1 MPAITDVEATAIAIP
16 VAGEASGSSYTKTGR
31 GTTVVTVRTD
41 EGDVGRV
48 HAGDVTDSFPE
59 RAGDIVDLVENEI
72 APVAVGRD
80 LLSREAVWQDAYRR
94 SSEYFAYQQTRR
106 FLYMHALGA
115 VDLAIWDAIG
125 KRLDVPLYR
134 LWGGYRESL
143 PVIAIGGYYREDRT
157 SGDLVAE
164 MEEYREMG
172 LAGVKLK
179 VGGRSPEEDLDR
191 LATVRE
197 GMGEDFVVAC
207 DANQGYTVDEA
218 VAFAERAREYD
229 VEWFEEPVAWY
240 DQYEGMRTV
249 RRRTGIPVAAGQSES
264 TPSAC
269 RRLVDGGS
277 VDVLNLDSSLAGGPT
292 SWLKVARM
300 AELHGVD
307 MAHHEEPHVS
317 MHLLSA
323 VPNGRYA
330 EVFHPDLDPVW
341 YELVADPP
349 RIADG
354 RLHLP
359 DGPGL
364 GIEHDEGVLAEYAVD
379 VDVD

>member
-1 MPAITDVEATAIAIP
+1 MPAITDVEATPVAIP
-16 VAGEASGSSYTKTGR
+16 VSGTASGSSYTKTGR

-59 RAGDIVDLVENEI
+59 RAADIVELVERE
-72 APVAVGRD
+72 VAQRVVGRD
-80 LLSREAVWQDAYRR
+80 LLSREAIWQDVYAA
-94 SSEYFAYQQTRR
+94 SKELFAYQRTRR
-106 FLYMHALGA
+106 FLYLHALGA
-115 VDLAIWDAIG
+115 VDLAMWDAIG
-125 KRLDVPLYR
+125 RRVDLPLHQ
-134 LWGGYRESL
+134 LWGGYRDSL
-143 PVIAIGGYYREDRT
+143 PVIAIGGYYEEGKTRE
-157 SGDLVAE
+157 DLVAE
-164 MEEYREMG
+164 MEEYRAMG

-191 LATVRE
+191 LAAVRE
-197 GMGEDFVVAC
+197 GMGEEFLVAC
-207 DANQGYTVDEA
+207 DANQGYEVDDA
-218 VAFAERAREYD
+218 VAFAEGARQYD
-229 VEWFEEPVAWY
+229 IEWFEEPVAWY

-249 RRRTGIPVAAGQSES
+249 RQRTGVPVAAGQSES

-269 RRLVDGGS
+269 RRLVDGES

-330 EVFHPDLDPVW
+330 EVFHPELDPVW
-341 YELVADPP
+341 YELLAETPDIV
-349 RIADG
+349 DG

-364 GIEHDEGVLAEYAVD
+364 GLEYDEAFLAEHTVD
-379 VDVD
+379 LD

>member
-1 MPAITDVEATAIAIP
+1 MPTITDVEARAVAVP
-16 VAGEASGSSYTKTGR
+16 VSGEASGSSYTKTGR

-59 RAGDIVDLVENEI
+59 RAADIVDLVENE
-72 APVAVGRD
+72 VADAVVGRD
-80 LLSREAVWQDAYRR
+80 LLTREAIWQDAYEG
-94 SSEYFAYQQTRR
+94 SGQFFAYQQTRR
-106 FLYMHALGA
+106 FLYLHALGA

-134 LWGGYRESL
+134 LWGGYRDSL
-143 PVIAIGGYYREDRT
+143 PVVAIGGYYREGRT
-157 SGDLVAE
+157 REALVAE

-179 VGGRSPEEDLDR
+179 VGGRSVEEDIDR
-191 LATVRE
+191 LAAVRE
-197 GMGEDFVVAC
+197 GMGEEFVIAC
-207 DANQGYTVDEA
+207 DANQGYDVDEA
-218 VAFAERAREYD
+218 VAFAERAGEYD
-229 VEWFEEPVAWY
+229 IEWFEEPVAWY

-249 RRRTGIPVAAGQSES
+249 RQRTGVPVAAGQSES

-300 AELHGVD
+300 AELHDVD

-341 YELVADPP
+341 YELVADTPE
-349 RIADG
+349 IADG

-359 DGPGL
+359 DDPGL
-364 GIEHDEGVLAEYAVD
+364 GIEYDEEFLEAHAVD
-379 VDVD
+379 VD

>member
-1 MPAITDVEATAIAIP
+1 MPAITDLEATAVAIP
-16 VAGEASGSSYTKTGR
+16 VSGEASGSSYTKSGR
-31 GTTVVTVRTD
+31 GTTVVTARTD

-59 RAGDIVDLVENEI
+59 RAADIVELIENEI
-72 APVAVGRD
+72 APTVVGRD
-80 LLSREAVWQDAYRR
+80 LLSREAIWQDVYQN
-94 SSEYFAYQQTRR
+94 SSQFFAYQQTRR
-106 FLYMHALGA
+106 FLYLHALGA

-134 LWGGYRESL
+134 LWGGYRDSL
-143 PVIAIGGYYREDRT
+143 PVIAIGGYYEEGKT
-157 SGDLVAE
+157 HEDLVAE
-164 MEEYREMG
+164 MEEYRDMG

-179 VGGRSPEEDLDR
+179 VGGRSVEKDVAR
-191 LATVRE
+191 LAAVRE
-197 GMGEDFVVAC
+197 GMGEEFVVAC
-207 DANQGYTVDEA
+207 DANQGYGVDEA
-218 VAFAERAREYD
+218 VAFAERAREYEI
-229 VEWFEEPVAWY
+229 EWFEEPVAWY

-249 RRRTGIPVAAGQSES
+249 RQRTGVPVAAGQSES

-300 AELHGVD
+300 AELHDVD

-341 YELVADPP
+341 YELVAEPP

-354 RLHLP
+354 RLELP

-364 GIEHDEGVLAEYAVD
+364 GIEYDEEFLAAHAVD
-379 VDVD
+379 FD

>member
-1 MPAITDVEATAIAIP
+1 MPAITDVEATAVAIP
-16 VAGEASGSSYTKTGR
+16 VSGEASGSGYTKTGR
-31 GTTVVTVRTD
+31 GTTVVTVRTE

-48 HAGDVTDSFPE
+48 HAGDVADSFPE
-59 RAGDIVDLVENEI
+59 RAADIVELVETEI
-72 APVAVGRD
+72 APAVVGRD
-80 LLSREAVWQDAYRR
+80 LLSREAIWQDVYAA
-94 SSEYFAYQQTRR
+94 STKYFAYQRTRR

-115 VDLAIWDAIG
+115 VDLALWDAIG
-125 KRLDVPLYR
+125 ERLDVPLYR
-134 LWGGYRESL
+134 LWGGYRDSL
-143 PVIAIGGYYREDRT
+143 PVIAIGGYYEEGKTRE
-157 SGDLVAE
+157 DLVAE
-164 MEEYREMG
+164 MEGYREMG

-179 VGGRSPEEDLDR
+179 VGGRSPDEDADR

-197 GMGEDFVVAC
+197 AMGEEFVIAC
-207 DANQGYTVDEA
+207 DANQGYGVDEA

-249 RRRTGIPVAAGQSES
+249 RQRTGVPVAAGQSES

-269 RRLVDGGS
+269 RRLVDGES

-330 EVFHPDLDPVW
+330 EVFHPNLDPVW
-341 YELVADPP
+341 YELVAETP

-364 GIEHDEGVLAEYAVD
+364 GLEYDEEFLAAHTVD
-379 VDVD
+379 LG

>member
-1 MPAITDVEATAIAIP
+1 MPAITDVEATAVAVP
-16 VAGEASGSSYTKTGR
+16 VSGEASGSSYTKSGR

-41 EGDVGRV
+41 EGDVGRI

-59 RAGDIVDLVENEI
+59 RAADIVDLIENEI
-72 APVAVGRD
+72 APTVVGRD
-80 LLSREAVWQDAYRR
+80 LLSREAIWQDVYRN
-94 SSEYFAYQQTRR
+94 SSQFFAYQQTRR
-106 FLYMHALGA
+106 FLYLHALGA

-125 KRLDVPLYR
+125 KRLDIPLYR
-134 LWGGYRESL
+134 LWGGYRDSL
-143 PVIAIGGYYREDRT
+143 PVIAIGGYYEEGKT
-157 SGDLVAE
+157 HEDLVAE
-164 MEEYREMG
+164 MEAYREMG

-179 VGGRSPEEDLDR
+179 VGGRSVEEDLAR
-191 LATVRE
+191 LEAVRE
-197 GMGEDFVVAC
+197 GMGEAFVVAC
-207 DANQGYTVDEA
+207 DANQGYAVEEA
-218 VAFAERAREYD
+218 VRFAEGAREYEI
-229 VEWFEEPVAWY
+229 EWFEEPVVWY

-249 RRRTGIPVAAGQSES
+249 RRRTGVPVAAGQSES

-300 AELHGVD
+300 AELHDVD

-341 YELVADPP
+341 YELVAEPP

-354 RLHLP
+354 RLELP

-364 GIEHDEGVLAEYAVD
+364 GIEYDEEFLAAHAVD
-379 VDVD
+379 FD

>member
-16 VAGEASGSSYTKTGR
+16 VPGEASGSSYTKSGR

-59 RAGDIVDLVENEI
+59 RAADIVDLVENEI
-72 APVAVGRD
+72 APTVVGRD
-80 LLSREAVWQDAYRR
+80 LLSREAIWQDVYQN
-94 SSEYFAYQQTRR
+94 SSQFFAYQQTRR
-106 FLYMHALGA
+106 FLYLHALGA

-134 LWGGYRESL
+134 LWGGYRDSL
-143 PVIAIGGYYREDRT
+143 PVIAIGGYYEEGKT
-157 SGDLVAE
+157 HEDLVAE

-191 LATVRE
+191 LAAVRE
-197 GMGEDFVVAC
+197 GMGEEFVVAC
-207 DANQGYTVDEA
+207 DANQGYGIDEA
-218 VAFAERAREYD
+218 VAFAERAREYEI
-229 VEWFEEPVAWY
+229 EWFEEPVAWY

-249 RRRTGIPVAAGQSES
+249 RQRTGVPVAAGQSES

-300 AELHGVD
+300 AELHDVD

-341 YELVADPP
+341 YELVAEPP

-354 RLHLP
+354 RLELP

-364 GIEHDEGVLAEYAVD
+364 GIEYDEEFLAAHAVD
-379 VDVD
+379 LD

>member
-1 MPAITDVEATAIAIP
+1 MPTITDVEATAVAVP
-16 VAGEASGSSYTKTGR
+16 VPGEASGSSYTKTGR

-41 EGDVGRV
+41 DGGVGRV
-48 HAGDVTDSFPE
+48 HAGDVADSFPE
-59 RAGDIVDLVENEI
+59 RAADIVDLVENEI
-72 APVAVGRD
+72 APNAVGRD
-80 LLSREAVWQDAYRR
+80 LLTREAIWQDAYEG
-94 SSEYFAYQQTRR
+94 SSQFFAYQQTRR
-106 FLYMHALGA
+106 FLYLHALGA
-115 VDLAIWDAIG
+115 VDLAMWDAIG

-143 PVIAIGGYYREDRT
+143 PVIAIGGYYRPGSTHE
-157 SGDLVAE
+157 DLVAE

-179 VGGRSPEEDLDR
+179 VGGRSVEEDAER
-191 LATVRE
+191 LAAVRE
-197 GMGEDFVVAC
+197 SMGGEFLVAC
-207 DANQGYTVDEA
+207 DANQGYSIDEA

-229 VEWFEEPVAWY
+229 IEWFEEPVAWY

-249 RRRTGIPVAAGQSES
+249 RRRTGVPVAAGQSES

-300 AELHGVD
+300 AELHDVD

-341 YELVADPP
+341 YELVADTPEIAGG
-349 RIADG
+349 RIE
-354 RLHLP
+354 LP

-364 GIEHDEGVLAEYAVD
+364 GIEYDEEFLAAHAVD
-379 VDVD
+379 FD

>member
-1 MPAITDVEATAIAIP
+1 MPVITDVEATAVAVP
-16 VAGEASGSSYTKTGR
+16 VSGEASGSSYTKTGR
-31 GTTVVTVRTD
+31 GTTVVTVRTG

-48 HAGDVTDSFPE
+48 HAGDVADSFPE
-59 RAGDIVDLVENEI
+59 RAADIVDLVENDI
-72 APVAVGRD
+72 APTAVGRD
-80 LLSREAVWQDAYRR
+80 LLTREAIWQDAYER
-94 SSEYFAYQQTRR
+94 SSQLFAYQQTRR
-106 FLYMHALGA
+106 FLYLHALGA
-115 VDLAIWDAIG
+115 VDLAMWDAIG

-134 LWGGYRESL
+134 LWGGYRDSL
-143 PVIAIGGYYREDRT
+143 PVIAIGGYYRPGSTHE
-157 SGDLVAE
+157 DLVAE
-164 MEEYREMG
+164 MEEYRGMG

-179 VGGRSPEEDLDR
+179 VGGRSVEADVER
-191 LATVRE
+191 LAAVRE
-197 GMGEDFVVAC
+197 AMGEEFLVAC
-207 DANQGYTVDEA
+207 DANQGYSIDEA
-218 VAFAERAREYD
+218 VAFAETAREYD
-229 VEWFEEPVAWY
+229 IEWFEEPVAWY

-249 RRRTGIPVAAGQSES
+249 RQRTGVPVAAGQSES

-300 AELHGVD
+300 AEIHGVD

-330 EVFHPDLDPVW
+330 EVFRPDLDPVW
-341 YELVADPP
+341 YELVADTPE
-349 RIADG
+349 ITDG

-364 GIEHDEGVLAEYAVD
+364 GIEYDEGFLATHAVD
-379 VDVD
+379 AD

>member
-1 MPAITDVEATAIAIP
+1 MPTITDVAATAVAIP
-16 VAGEASGSSYTKTGR
+16 VAGDASGSSYTKTGR

-59 RAGDIVDLVENEI
+59 RAADIVDLIEEDIGPSV
-72 APVAVGRD
+72 VGRD
-80 LLSREAVWQDAYRR
+80 LLSREAVWQDVYAASKRF
-94 SSEYFAYQQTRR
+94 FAYQQTRR
-106 FLYMHALGA
+106 FLYLHALGA
-115 VDLAIWDAIG
+115 VDLAMWDAIG
-125 KRLDVPLYR
+125 KRLDVPLHR
-134 LWGGYRESL
+134 LWGGYRDSL
-143 PVIAIGGYYREDRT
+143 PVIAIGGYYEDGKTRE
-157 SGDLVAE
+157 DLVAE
-164 MEEYREMG
+164 MEGYREMG

-179 VGGRSPEEDLDR
+179 VGGRSVEEDVDR
-191 LATVRE
+191 LAAVRE
-197 GMGEDFVVAC
+197 GMGEEFVVAC

-218 VAFAERAREYD
+218 VAFAERARPYD
-229 VEWFEEPVAWY
+229 IEWFEEPVAWY

-249 RRRTGIPVAAGQSES
+249 RQRTGVPVAAGQSES

-341 YELVADPP
+341 YDLVANTPTV
-349 RIADG
+349 ADG
-354 RLHLP
+354 HLQLP
-359 DGPGL
+359 DGSGL
-364 GIEHDEGVLAEYAVD
+364 GIEYDEAFLDEHAVD
-379 VDVD
+379 LD

>member
-1 MPAITDVEATAIAIP
+1 MPTITDVEATAVAIP
-16 VAGEASGSSYTKTGR
+16 VAGDASGSSYTKTGR

-59 RAGDIVDLVENEI
+59 RAADIVDLIEEDIGPSV
-72 APVAVGRD
+72 VGRD
-80 LLSREAVWQDAYRR
+80 LLSREAVWQDVYAASKRF
-94 SSEYFAYQQTRR
+94 FAYQQTRR
-106 FLYMHALGA
+106 FLYLHALGA
-115 VDLAIWDAIG
+115 VDLAMWDAIG
-125 KRLDVPLYR
+125 KRLDAPLHR
-134 LWGGYRESL
+134 LWGGYRDSL
-143 PVIAIGGYYREDRT
+143 PVIAIGGYYEDGKTRE
-157 SGDLVAE
+157 DLVAE
-164 MEEYREMG
+164 MEGYREMG

-179 VGGRSPEEDLDR
+179 VGGRSVEEDIDR
-191 LATVRE
+191 LAAVRE
-197 GMGEDFVVAC
+197 GIGEEFVVAC

-218 VAFAERAREYD
+218 VAFAERARPYD
-229 VEWFEEPVAWY
+229 IEWFEEPVAWY

-249 RRRTGIPVAAGQSES
+249 RQRTGVPVAAGQSES

-341 YELVADPP
+341 YNLVANTPTV
-349 RIADG
+349 ADG
-354 RLHLP
+354 HLQLP
-359 DGPGL
+359 DGSGL
-364 GIEHDEGVLAEYAVD
+364 GIEYDEAFLDEHAVD
-379 VDVD
+379 LD

>member
-1 MPAITDVEATAIAIP
+1 MPTITDIDATSVVIP
-16 VAGEASGSSYTKTGR
+16 VSGEASGSSYTKTGR

-59 RAGDIVDLVENEI
+59 RASEIVEIIETEI
-72 APVAVGRD
+72 APTVVGRD
-80 LLSREAVWQDAYRR
+80 LFTREAIWQDVYQA
-94 SSEYFAYQQTRR
+94 SSKYFAYQQTRR
-106 FLYMHALGA
+106 FLYVHALGA
-115 VDLAIWDAIG
+115 VDLAVWDAIG
-125 KRLDVPLYR
+125 KRLDTPLYR
-134 LWGGYRESL
+134 LWGGYRDSI
-143 PVIAIGGYYREDRT
+143 PVIAIGGYYEEGKTRE
-157 SGDLVAE
+157 DLVAE

-191 LATVRE
+191 LAAVRE
-197 GMGEDFVVAC
+197 GMGEEFVVAC
-207 DANQGYTVDEA
+207 DANQGYTIDEA
-218 VAFAERAREYD
+218 VTFAERARDYD

-240 DQYEGMRTV
+240 DQYEGMKTV
-249 RRRTGIPVAAGQSES
+249 RQRTGIPVAAGQSES

-300 AELHGVD
+300 AELHDVD

-349 RIADG
+349 RITDG
-354 RLHLP
+354 HLHLP

-364 GIEHDEGVLAEYAVD
+364 GIEYDEAFLDAHTVD
-379 VDVD
+379 HN

>member
-1 MPAITDVEATAIAIP
+1 MPAITDVEATSVVIP
-16 VAGEASGSSYTKTGR
+16 VSGEASGSSYTKTGR

-41 EGDVGRV
+41 DGDVGRV
-48 HAGDVTDSFPE
+48 HSGDVTDSFPE
-59 RAGDIVDLVENEI
+59 RASEIVEIIETEI
-72 APVAVGRD
+72 APTVVGRD
-80 LLSREAVWQDAYRR
+80 LLSREAIWQDVYRA
-94 SSEYFAYQQTRR
+94 SSKYFAYQQTRR

-115 VDLAIWDAIG
+115 VDLAMWDAIG
-125 KRLDVPLYR
+125 KRFDTPLYR
-134 LWGGYRESL
+134 LWGGYRDSL
-143 PVIAIGGYYREDRT
+143 PVIAIGGYYEAGKTRE
-157 SGDLVAE
+157 DLVAE

-179 VGGRSPEEDLDR
+179 VGGRSPEEDAER
-191 LATVRE
+191 LAAVRE
-197 GMGEDFVVAC
+197 GMGEEFVIAC

-218 VAFAERAREYD
+218 VEFAERAREHD
-229 VEWFEEPVAWY
+229 IEWFEEPVAWY
-240 DQYEGMRTV
+240 DQYEGMKTV
-249 RRRTGIPVAAGQSES
+249 RQRTGVPVAAGQSES

-277 VDVLNLDSSLAGGPT
+277 VDVLNLDSSLAAGPT

-300 AELHGVD
+300 AELHDVD

-354 RLHLP
+354 HLHLP

-364 GIEHDEGVLAEYAVD
+364 GIEYDEAFLAANTLDHD
-379 VDVD
+379 

>member
-1 MPAITDVEATAIAIP
+1 
-16 VAGEASGSSYTKTGR
+16 
-31 GTTVVTVRTD
+31 
-41 EGDVGRV
+41 
-48 HAGDVTDSFPE
+48 VTDSFPE
-59 RAGDIVDLVENEI
+59 RAADIVDLIEGDIGPTVL
-72 APVAVGRD
+72 GRD
-80 LLSREAVWQDAYRR
+80 LLSREAVWQDVYAASKRF
-94 SSEYFAYQQTRR
+94 FAYQQTRR
-106 FLYMHALGA
+106 FLYLHALGA
-115 VDLAIWDAIG
+115 VDLAMWDAIG
-125 KRLDVPLYR
+125 KRLDAPLHR
-134 LWGGYRESL
+134 LWGGYRDSL
-143 PVIAIGGYYREDRT
+143 PVIAIGGYYEDGKTRE
-157 SGDLVAE
+157 DLVAE
-164 MEEYREMG
+164 MEGYREMG

-179 VGGRSPEEDLDR
+179 VGGRSVEEDIDR
-191 LATVRE
+191 LAAVRE
-197 GMGEDFVVAC
+197 GMGEEFVVAC

-218 VAFAERAREYD
+218 VAFAERARPYD
-229 VEWFEEPVAWY
+229 IEWFEEPVAWY

-249 RRRTGIPVAAGQSES
+249 RQRTGVPVAAGQSES

-341 YELVADPP
+341 YNLVANTPTV
-349 RIADG
+349 ADG
-354 RLHLP
+354 HLQLP
-359 DGPGL
+359 DGSGL
-364 GIEHDEGVLAEYAVD
+364 GIEYDEAFLDEHAVD
-379 VDVD
+379 LD

>member
-1 MPAITDVEATAIAIP
+1 MPVITDVEATSVVIP
-16 VAGEASGSSYTKTGR
+16 VSGEASGSSYTKTGR

-41 EGDVGRV
+41 DGDVGRI
-48 HAGDVTDSFPE
+48 HSGDVTDSFPE
-59 RAGDIVDLVENEI
+59 RAPEIVEIIENEI
-72 APVAVGRD
+72 APTVVGRD
-80 LLSREAVWQDAYRR
+80 LLSREAVWQEVYGA
-94 SSEYFAYQQTRR
+94 SSKYFAYQQTRR

-115 VDLAIWDAIG
+115 VDLAMWDAIG
-125 KRLDVPLYR
+125 KRFDTPLYR
-134 LWGGYRESL
+134 LWGGYRDSL
-143 PVIAIGGYYREDRT
+143 PVIAIGGYYEAGKTRE
-157 SGDLVAE
+157 DLVAE

-179 VGGRSPEEDLDR
+179 VGGRSPEEDAER
-191 LATVRE
+191 LAAVRE
-197 GMGEDFVVAC
+197 GLGEEFVIAC

-218 VAFAERAREYD
+218 VEFAERAREHD

-240 DQYEGMRTV
+240 DQYEGMKTV
-249 RRRTGIPVAAGQSES
+249 RQRTGIPVAAGQSES

-277 VDVLNLDSSLAGGPT
+277 VDVLNLDSSLAAGPT

-354 RLHLP
+354 RIHLP

-364 GIEHDEGVLAEYAVD
+364 GIEYDEEFLAANALD
-379 VDVD
+379 HG

>member
-1 MPAITDVEATAIAIP
+1 MPAITDVEATAVAIP

-59 RAGDIVDLVENEI
+59 RAADIVDLIEGDIGPTVL
-72 APVAVGRD
+72 GRD
-80 LLSREAVWQDAYRR
+80 LLSREAVWQDVYAASKRF
-94 SSEYFAYQQTRR
+94 FAYQQTRR
-106 FLYMHALGA
+106 FLYLHALGA
-115 VDLAIWDAIG
+115 VDLAMWDAIG
-125 KRLDVPLYR
+125 ERLDVPLHR
-134 LWGGYRESL
+134 LWGGYRDSL
-143 PVIAIGGYYREDRT
+143 PVIAIGGYYEDGKTRE
-157 SGDLVAE
+157 DLVAE
-164 MEEYREMG
+164 MEGYREMG

-179 VGGRSPEEDLDR
+179 VGGRSVEEDIDR
-191 LATVRE
+191 LAAVRE
-197 GMGEDFVVAC
+197 GIGEEFVVAC

-218 VAFAERAREYD
+218 VAFAERARPYD
-229 VEWFEEPVAWY
+229 IEWFEEPVAWY

-249 RRRTGIPVAAGQSES
+249 RQRTGVPVAAGQSES

-341 YELVADPP
+341 YDLVANTPTV
-349 RIADG
+349 ADG
-354 RLHLP
+354 HLQLP
-359 DGPGL
+359 DGSGL
-364 GIEHDEGVLAEYAVD
+364 GIEYDEAFLDEHAVD
-379 VDVD
+379 LD

>member
-1 MPAITDVEATAIAIP
+1 MATITDVEATAVTIP
-16 VAGEASGSSYTKTGR
+16 VTAEASGSSYTKTGR

-41 EGDVGRV
+41 EGNVGRV

-59 RAGDIVDLVENEI
+59 RAADIVDLIETEI
-72 APVAVGRD
+72 APVVVGCD
-80 LLSREAVWQDAYRR
+80 LLSRERIWQDVYRA
-94 SSEYFAYQQTRR
+94 SKQFFAYQQTRR
-106 FLYMHALGA
+106 FLYVHALGA

-125 KRLDVPLYR
+125 KRFDTPLYR
-134 LWGGYRESL
+134 LWGGYRDSL
-143 PVIAIGGYYREDRT
+143 PVIAIGGYYREGKT
-157 SGDLVAE
+157 HEDLVAE
-164 MEEYREMG
+164 MEAYREMG

-179 VGGRSPEEDLDR
+179 VGGRSPEEDLAR
-191 LATVRE
+191 LAAVRE
-197 GMGEDFVVAC
+197 GMGEEFLIAC
-207 DANQGYTVDEA
+207 DANQGYTIEEA
-218 VAFAERAREYD
+218 VRFAEGAREYD
-229 VEWFEEPVAWY
+229 VEWFEEPVVWY

-249 RRRTGIPVAAGQSES
+249 RRRTGVPVAAGQSES

-269 RRLVDGGS
+269 RRLVDGES

-330 EVFHPDLDPVW
+330 EVFDPGLDPVW
-341 YELVADPP
+341 YELVAETP

-359 DGPGL
+359 ADPGL
-364 GIEHDEGVLAEYAVD
+364 GIEYDESFLAEHAVD
-379 VDVD
+379 VD

>member
-1 MPAITDVEATAIAIP
+1 MATITDVEVTP
-16 VAGEASGSSYTKTGR
+16 VAVPVEGEASGSSYTKTQR

-59 RAGDIVDLVENEI
+59 RAAEIVDIVENEI
-72 APVAVGRD
+72 APAVLGRD
-80 LLSREAVWQDAYRR
+80 LLSREAIWQEVYEA
-94 SSEYFAYQQTRR
+94 SSRYFAYQQTRR
-106 FLYMHALGA
+106 FLYLHALGA
-115 VDLAIWDAIG
+115 VDLAVWDAIG

-134 LWGGYRESL
+134 LWGGYRDSL
-143 PVIAIGGYYREDRT
+143 PVIAIGGYYRDGKTRE
-157 SGDLVAE
+157 DLVAE
-164 MEEYREMG
+164 MEGYREMG

-179 VGGRSPEEDLDR
+179 VGGRSVEEDLDR
-191 LATVRE
+191 LARVRE
-197 GMGEDFVVAC
+197 AMGEGFAIAC
-207 DANQGYTVDEA
+207 DANQGYEIDEA
-218 VAFAERAREYD
+218 VAFAEGAREHD
-229 VEWFEEPVAWY
+229 IEWFEEPVAWY

-249 RRRTGIPVAAGQSES
+249 RQRTGVPVAAGQSES

-292 SWLKVARM
+292 AWLKVARM
-300 AELHGVD
+300 AELHDVE

-341 YELVADPP
+341 YELVAERPE
-349 RIADG
+349 ISDG

-364 GIEHDEGVLAEYAVD
+364 GIEYDEGFLETHAAD
-379 VDVD
+379 VD